1 MLALL
6 LASSLALGAAPLA
19 TLPQDWALCHGPE
32 SSHLDFQGVAALTQL
47 KLKFTDGAPEGFAD
61 VERPLELLKQNFP
74 TVKLSTQFPGATLQG
89 VVEFGG
95 DNAFP
100 FVKDNLSSGGVPAIS
115 LAIGRQ
121 VAEHINAIADVSR
134 GLMLSL
140 PTGSLDCSSW
150 LEGGKLRFQAD
161 MKTGFQFEISPLP
174 AGIGQIA
181 QVEGLPGPALPKGWE
196 ARLMST
202 ANAAPGPNLVNLRV
216 GKADPHPFFD
226 VVLLHNPNKKAH
238 QFKVDFEALGWERPK
253 RWRIALD
260 WTHGELLGTFRRE
273 LAVEVAGKSTTIV
286 VVRYEMPRSIIATS
300 LSPLSQVIAPW
311 TWFSLSAAPSGS
323 EEITCTYDAP
333 KGPDGEWIAL
343 SAADNRKAPPFKVL
357 AISDENEN
365 KLKFSQKGAL
375 LLVQRLNKDA
385 LERRYLKVFSDG
397 RLKAEVAK

>member
-1 MLALL
+1 
-6 LASSLALGAAPLA
+6 
-19 TLPQDWALCHGPE
+19 
-32 SSHLDFQGVAALTQL
+32 LDFQGVAALTQL
-47 KLKFTDGAPEGFAD
+47 KLKFAGEAPEGFAD
-61 VERPLELLKQNFP
+61 VERPLQLLSQNQP
-74 TVKLSTQFPGATLQG
+74 AVQLSTPFNTATLQG
-89 VVEFGG
+89 VIEFGG
-95 DNAFP
+95 EKAFP
-100 FVKDNLSSGGVPAIS
+100 FVHGNLTSGQDPALS
-115 LAIGRQ
+115 LAVGQQ
-121 VAEHINAIADVSR
+121 VSTQVHAIADVSR

-140 PTGSLDCSSW
+140 PKGSLDCSSW
-150 LEGGKLRFQAD
+150 LEGGKLHFQAD
-161 MKTGFQFEISPLP
+161 MKTGFQFKVLPLP

-196 ARLMST
+196 ARMMSSAHAT
-202 ANAAPGPNLVNLRV
+202 KGPNLINLRV

-385 LERRYLKVFSDG
+385 QERRYLKVFSDG